1 MTSESY
7 DPDMAQKLEE
17 ARNRKEERTWGMM
30 CHLSAF
36 AAFVVPFGHIFGPLA
51 CWLAKKDE
59 HALVDDQGKESL
71 NYQISMTIYIIAG
84 SIFAVLVVL
93 GMITDDPS
101 TLYGLPLGVFLLIV
115 LGILAVV
122 VSIVNLIL
130 IIIASVR
137 ANKGEYYRYPFT
149 IRFIK

>member
-1 MTSESY
+1 MDNESY
-7 DPDMAQKLEE
+7 DPDMARKLEQD
-17 ARNRKEERTWGMM
+17 RKRKDERTWGMM

-36 AAFVVPFGHIFGPLA
+36 AAFVVPLGHIFGPLA

-59 HALVDDQGKESL
+59 HALVDDQGKEAL
-71 NYQISMTIYIIAG
+71 NYQISLTIYILAG
-84 SIFAVLVVL
+84 SIFAVLMVL
-93 GMITDDPS
+93 GLITDDPS
-101 TLYGLPLGVFLLIV
+101 TLYGLPTGVFMLIV
-115 LGILAVV
+115 LGILTIV
-122 VSIVNLIL
+122 VSIANLIL